1 MKHVTKILAV
11 ILVTVIALSTTA
23 CSLTPQWSYADG
35 ENQLSIG
42 TYIYAMHNA
51 YSQAESYAK
60 ETDVYDSEAG
70 TYDGK
75 KSFLEVKITDEDG
88 NEAVAQ
94 QWIKDETDKTMKTLL
109 TIDKEFERLSCEIDD
124 EAMANHKATAKEYW
138 EYGPYYSMYGE
149 QYISPYKDLYEPLGV
164 SYESFEYFYLT
175 SAKQQVIFDTL
186 YKEGGE
192 KAVAEKELKEYFTEN
207 YTSYVYFNTN
217 LYTSTQ
223 ETSEDGQSL
232 SKNEALSKKEIKKIE
247 DQYKGYVED
256 IKAGDSVEDVAE
268 KMMKDQKLD
277 SDPSVKAVE
286 PLENSSIGED
296 LVAAIEELKEGEASY
311 KIIGEKDSQV
321 IYFFYKEPIDNQV
334 KNYIKDE
341 ANVESVLQ
349 NFKGEE
355 FQTYIDD
362 LAKALKPEINEK
374 AIKKYT
380 PAFFEENAQPAA

>member
-35 ENQLSIG
+35 ENKLTIG

-51 YSQAESYAK
+51 YSQAQSLAQ
-60 ETDVYDSEAG
+60 ETEGYDSEAG
-70 TYDGK
+70 TYDGN
-75 KSFLEVKITDEDG
+75 KSFLDVKITDEDG
-88 NEAVAQ
+88 NEAVAE

-109 TIDKEFERLSCEIDD
+109 AIDKEFERLDCKIDD

-138 EYGPYYSMYGE
+138 DYGPYYSMYGE
-149 QYISPYKDLYEPLGV
+149 QYIQPYKDIYEPLGI

-175 SAKQQVIFDTL
+175 SAKQEVIFDTL

-192 KAVAEKELKEYFTEN
+192 KAVAEKELKKYFTDN

-217 LYTSTQ
+217 LYTTTQ
-223 ETSEDGQSL
+223 EAGDDGQSL
-232 SKNEALSKKEIKKIE
+232 SKNEALSKKEISKIE

-256 IKAGDSVEDVAE
+256 IKNGKSVDDVAK
-268 KMMKDQKLD
+268 KMMKDQKLE
-277 SDPSVKAVE
+277 SDPSVKNVE
-286 PLENSSIGED
+286 PLEDSAIGED
-296 LVAAIEELKEGEASY
+296 LVAAIKELKEGEASY
-311 KIIGEKDSQV
+311 KIIGEEDSQV
-321 IYFFYKEPIDNQV
+321 IYFFYKEPIDKQV
-334 KNYIKDE
+334 KAYIDDE
-341 ANVESVLQ
+341 SNSKSVLQ

-355 FQTYIDD
+355 FQTYIDE
-362 LAKALKPEINEK
+362 LAEGLKPDVNEK

-380 PAFFEENAQPAA
+380 PSFMEENAQSAA